1 MGGPEG
7 IALPDLMLRAEG
19 SEDRLGPALHAHSSW
34 NWRSCH
40 LYSDAMRPGI
50 FSSPRK
56 AWIAV
61 VLYTVF
67 LYSTLTLSFDLYVSL
82 FDRMGREFMDSL
94 MSWMYLP
101 LGLILAALIFIFFPR
116 RIGAYVAFLLIA
128 LAFICC
134 LQFLTVPAKRFHFL
148 QYGLLTVLV
157 FDALRFHCH
166 DRYHYVW
173 TLLIVALLGLGDET
187 VQGIL
192 PDRYFG
198 VADVV
203 LNSVAGLLTLAF
215 LGFVI
220 GDENYPWGRRSKQSP
235 LGAASVESAA
245 GKHL

>member
-1 MGGPEG
+1 MLLGPVISAPSG
-7 IALPDLMLRAEG
+7 IPLPDLTLREEG
-19 SEDRLGPALHAHSSW
+19 SEDRLRLALRADPPW
-34 NWRSCH
+34 NWWSRH

-67 LYSTLTLSFDLYVSL
+67 LYSTLTLAFDLYMSL

-101 LGLILAALIFIFFPR
+101 LGLILVALILLFFPR
-116 RIGAYVAFLLIA
+116 RIGAHVAFLLVTLA
-128 LAFICC
+128 LICC

-148 QYGLLTVLV
+148 QYGPLTVLV

-192 PDRYFG
+192 PDRHFG

-203 LNSVAGLLTLAF
+203 LNSVAALLTLAF

-220 GDENYPWGRRSKQSP
+220 GDENYPWGRRSKR
-235 LGAASVESAA
+235 
-245 GKHL
+245 

>member
-1 MGGPEG
+1 MAAWPEDWWSG
-7 IALPDLMLRAEG
+7 EG
-19 SEDRLGPALHAHSSW
+19 LEDQPGPALCADPSW
-34 NWRSCH
+34 KMAARH
-40 LYSDAMRPGI
+40 LYSDAMKPGI

-61 VLYTVF
+61 ALYTVF
-67 LYSTLTLSFDLYVSL
+67 LYSTLTLSFNLYVSL
-82 FDRMGREFMDSL
+82 FDRMGRDFMDGL

-101 LGLILAALIFIFFPR
+101 LGLILILLIFFFFPR
-116 RIGAYVAFLLIA
+116 RIGAYVAFLLIT

-148 QYGLLTVLV
+148 QYAPLTVLL

-192 PDRYFG
+192 PDRHFG

-203 LNSVAGLLTLAF
+203 LNSVAGLLTLSF
-215 LGFVI
+215 LGFVV
-220 GDENYPWGRRSKQSP
+220 GDENYPWGRCSDKRSP
-235 LGAASVESAA
+235 HGAASVESAA
-245 GKHL
+245 GKDL